1 MARVGAG
8 TFETKTNRRRLT
20 SAYSDKSP
28 LVAAFHIKEE
38 TEIALYSSAGRMLL
52 ANTAVLT
59 PKATRDTIGVAVMS
73 LKAGQKVESAR
84 LLADVT
90 LADPKRYR
98 SRSLPSAGAKLSPS
112 DQPEQQLTLGLE

>member
-1 MARVGAG
+1 
-8 TFETKTNRRRLT
+8 
-20 SAYSDKSP
+20 
-28 LVAAFHIKEE
+28 
-38 TEIALYSSAGRMLL
+38 MLL

-98 SRSLPSAGAKLSPS
+98 SRSLPSAGASCRRPTNRS
-112 DQPEQQLTLGLE
+112 NS